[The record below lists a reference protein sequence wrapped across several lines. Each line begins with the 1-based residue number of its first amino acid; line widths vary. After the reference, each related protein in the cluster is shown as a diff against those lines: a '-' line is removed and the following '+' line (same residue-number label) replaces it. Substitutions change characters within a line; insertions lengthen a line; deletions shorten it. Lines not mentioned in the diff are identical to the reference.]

1 LRPTLRSFALLS
13 FPVIFLACAILST
26 GIAVLAHEVREDK
39 GRPVSLDL
47 RAGET
52 MARIRT
58 PQLDRIMSAVTQLG
72 AWQFLLPAT
81 ILLIVAFW
89 RTGHRVSTFL
99 FAGSVVGGFGLGA
112 ILKVAVTR
120 ARPALWPS
128 LVVESTYSYP
138 SGHTVMATVFFGGL
152 AAIVFHLRRDL
163 AARGAA
169 VAIAAAVILLV
180 ASSRVYLGAHWAT
193 DTIGGMMT
201 GMIWVLI
208 YAAAVESATRQSGK
222 SAGRGE
228 PDADSAPR

>member
-1 LRPTLRSFALLS
+1 MRPTIRSIALLS

-26 GIAVLAHEVREDK
+26 GIALLAHEVKEDK
-39 GRPVSLDL
+39 GRPDSLDL

-72 AWQFLLPAT
+72 DWQFLVPAT
-81 ILLIVAFW
+81 ILLIAAFW

-152 AAIVFHLRRDL
+152 AAIVFHLRRDW

-169 VAIAAAVILLV
+169 LAIAAALILLV
-180 ASSRVYLGAHWAT
+180 ATSRVYLGAHWAT

-208 YAAAVESATRQSGK
+208 YAAAVEGATKASAGLG
-222 SAGRGE
+222 GRGE
-228 PDADSAPR
+228 ADRNSGSR